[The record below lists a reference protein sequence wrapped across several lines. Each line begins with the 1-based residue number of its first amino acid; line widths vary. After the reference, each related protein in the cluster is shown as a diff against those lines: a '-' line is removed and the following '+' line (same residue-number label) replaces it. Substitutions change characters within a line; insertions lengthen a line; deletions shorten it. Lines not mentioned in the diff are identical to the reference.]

1 MPHRGL
7 CALNVFTAE
16 LRKFHSD
23 PRYRKVL
30 ILTELST
37 LKMSVLEL
45 LDGDECPPKGSQ
57 ASNSSPRW
65 EIYTHGVQF
74 KVFQMVISS

>member
-1 MPHRGL
+1 M
-7 CALNVFTAE
+7 
-16 LRKFHSD
+16 
-23 PRYRKVL
+23 
-30 ILTELST
+30 TELST

-57 ASNSSPRW
+57 ASNSSPQW